1 MGFFLFWVL
10 PGLDIPKHNEPAY
23 PVEAYGHGH
32 IERLIQILENN
43 PTVVTQGRSLVSN
56 NSIGIIVTIVS
67 WIEITLESVATIR
80 LFLHN
85 FIIIQFLVFIHF
97 FPQCIQ

>member
-67 WIEITLESVATIR
+67 WIEIILESVATIR

-85 FIIIQFLVFIHF
+85 FIIYS
-97 FPQCIQ
+97 